1 MRAFF
6 TVVVVYEPKQK
17 NLTTLTYR
25 STKTKSSHQFIHYVI
40 FVMLSFFGYHA
51 FCPRLICSL
60 LPYGSVEDS
69 C

>member
-6 TVVVVYEPKQK
+6 TVVVVYESKQK

-40 FVMLSFFGYHA
+40 FVMLSFLVIMLFA
-51 FCPRLICSL
+51 L
-60 LPYGSVEDS
+60 V
-69 C
+69 